1 MPRCHVGLAI
11 VLALLAP
18 ILAGPLL
25 AAAPTPDPIG
35 RNQALKLVKAFLYQ
49 DFTLIEKDEYTT
61 AVFADLQKNALEQLG
76 LARDPRADVVRGIV
90 LEDYEAHKD
99 EYWVRAHMAQARTGR
114 TGDQAH
120 ENWQKNLWDIFL
132 SDPRYSARILA
143 AIGKRLRLAELVD
156 VSPALET
163 NLADVKRVAMAL
175 AMALQERAKEDGCN
189 SQPLTALPAVAT
201 EDPLLVTAIFG
212 YFTRSDP
219 SGRTVENALQAL
231 RSTGWSVKN

>member
-1 MPRCHVGLAI
+1 MGLAI
-11 VLALLAP
+11 VLALLTP

-99 EYWVRAHMAQARTGR
+99 E
-114 TGDQAH
+114 
-120 ENWQKNLWDIFL
+120 
-132 SDPRYSARILA
+132 
-143 AIGKRLRLAELVD
+143 IGKRLRLAELVD